1 MHFIMHIFLKCGDR
15 CDHHCYKKLG
25 FCLIFVLKFFSLVF
39 VLVKCGLIK
48 KLLGGCN

>member
-25 FCLIFVLKFFSLVF
+25 FCLIFVLKFFF
-39 VLVKCGLIK
+39 FGLCFGEMWFNK
-48 KLLGGCN
+48 KIVGWV